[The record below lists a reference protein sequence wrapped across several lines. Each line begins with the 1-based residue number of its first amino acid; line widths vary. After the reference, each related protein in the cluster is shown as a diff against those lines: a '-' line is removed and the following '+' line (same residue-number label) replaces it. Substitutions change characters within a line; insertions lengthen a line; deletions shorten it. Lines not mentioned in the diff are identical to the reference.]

1 MERSARAA
9 RPRGGVRWTPLGVAA
24 LALLLVMGLATLI
37 GSVAVPPT
45 KVPSAIWHG
54 LSGEL
59 AGPLDIIIWQIRL
72 PRVVLAALV
81 GSALAL
87 SGATYQGVFRNPLAE
102 PYLLGVASGAG
113 LGAALALAFGSV
125 VPLLAGAGLPAL
137 AFAFALATV
146 AAVMLLAQQGRRF
159 PILSLILAG
168 AVLGSSLTAATSFV
182 MLASREQA
190 TGILAWLLGSFALA
204 SWNKVVAVL
213 PLVVAA
219 ALLTALSGRA
229 LNLLQLGDEQAA
241 QLGLAVE
248 RYRLLLVVAATLATA
263 AAVSVSGIIGFVG
276 LIVPH
281 AVRLAL
287 GPDHRTLVPLS
298 MLLGALF
305 MIAADLVAR
314 TLIAPAEVPIGVIT
328 ALVGGPFFLVLL
340 RRQRGRA

>member
-1 MERSARAA
+1 M
-9 RPRGGVRWTPLGVAA
+9 
-24 LALLLVMGLATLI
+24 
-37 GSVAVPPT
+37 
-45 KVPSAIWHG
+45 
-54 LSGEL
+54 
-59 AGPLDIIIWQIRL
+59 
-72 PRVVLAALV
+72 
-81 GSALAL
+81 
-87 SGATYQGVFRNPLAE
+87 
-102 PYLLGVASGAG
+102 
-113 LGAALALAFGSV
+113 
-125 VPLLAGAGLPAL
+125 
-137 AFAFALATV
+137 
-146 AAVMLLAQQGRRF
+146 
-159 PILSLILAG
+159 
-168 AVLGSSLTAATSFV
+168 LGSSLTAATSFV